1 MISFRFPELCTPNS
15 RFVEQ
20 FESIT
25 NPSSETNDP
34 IFDKVGDT
42 QTKLKC
48 LVLVPGMFVTEK
60 LIYKQS

>member
-34 IFDKVGDT
+34 IFDKVGES
-42 QTKLKC
+42 QR
-48 LVLVPGMFVTEK
+48 
-60 LIYKQS
+60 